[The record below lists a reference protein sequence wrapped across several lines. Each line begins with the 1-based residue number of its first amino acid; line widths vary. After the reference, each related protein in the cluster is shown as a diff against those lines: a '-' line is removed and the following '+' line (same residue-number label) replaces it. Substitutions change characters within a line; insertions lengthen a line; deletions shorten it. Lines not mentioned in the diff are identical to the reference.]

1 MPPTFRFRDLWVVG
15 IVVVAAVVLF
25 LLLPQKTGGTATVR
39 LSGQVTHT
47 LPLDTDT
54 TFTLTHNHVTLT
66 VAVEKGKVQVKNS
79 DCADKICQHSA
90 PIDKSGQT
98 IVCLPA
104 ACSITVEGTS
114 TADAITY

>member
-15 IVVVAAVVLF
+15 IVVLAAVMGF
-25 LLLPQKTGGTATVR
+25 LLLPQKTGAVATVR
-39 LSGQVTHT
+39 LGGEVTHT

-54 TFTLTHNHVTLT
+54 TLTVEHNHITLT
-66 VAVEKGKVQVKNS
+66 VAVTDGKVQVTHS
-79 DCADKICQHSA
+79 DCPDKICQHSA
-90 PIDKSGQT
+90 PIHKAGQA

-104 ACSITVEGTS
+104 ACSVTVDGTP